1 MKKRG
6 FALLLAVSLAAI
18 SVIGCSNGGN
28 AASQPAQE
36 AGAKGGVTYAEQP
49 AFVGNADETYYFC
62 TWYSGNEW
70 WVGGYEGFK
79 DAARQLGVNTKC
91 VGAVD
96 DAIDNQT
103 AVLEQTIAQ
112 QPAGI
117 YLAVTD
123 GSAFGDVVQKGL
135 EAGIPISVTDNP
147 IEEANPLMYMAYDDD
162 GMTRLV
168 ADHIGETLG
177 GKGKVAM
184 LEVVGQQNLELR
196 AAAFRKNM
204 ETYWPDVEIVG
215 SANTGHDELK
225 GAQDTAT
232 FLTANPDLDFIY
244 TLNPTAAMGAA
255 TAIQEANSACRIIT
269 MDVNENVLDYIKEDR
284 IDAAIMPDSYTF
296 GYLTMLAL
304 YCENH
309 KLLDPMWNIDL
320 PEKGGWSVPYLEV
333 GATVVTKDN
342 ADNYYTSKYYERR
355 GSKGFEEGALD
366 MKNTELPGYW
376 TR

>member
-6 FALLLAVSLAAI
+6 SALLLAVLLAAI

-79 DAARQLGVNTKC
+79 DAARQLEVNTKC

-123 GSAFGDVVQKGL
+123 GSAFGDVKG
-135 EAGIPISVTDNP
+135 P
-147 IEEANPLMYMAYDDD
+147 
-162 GMTRLV
+162 
-168 ADHIGETLG
+168 G
-177 GKGKVAM
+177 G
-184 LEVVGQQNLELR
+184 R
-196 AAAFRKNM
+196 
-204 ETYWPDVEIVG
+204 
-215 SANTGHDELK
+215 
-225 GAQDTAT
+225 
-232 FLTANPDLDFIY
+232 NPDFCY
-244 TLNPTAAMGAA
+244 G
-255 TAIQEANSACRIIT
+255 Q
-269 MDVNENVLDYIKEDR
+269 
-284 IDAAIMPDSYTF
+284 SY
-296 GYLTMLAL
+296 
-304 YCENH
+304 
-309 KLLDPMWNIDL
+309 
-320 PEKGGWSVPYLEV
+320 
-333 GATVVTKDN
+333 
-342 ADNYYTSKYYERR
+342 
-355 GSKGFEEGALD
+355 
-366 MKNTELPGYW
+366 
-376 TR
+376 